1 MYLELLTALQHDEEI
16 PAQMLLSDD
25 EDEEVFS

>member
-25 EDEEVFS
+25 EDEVFS